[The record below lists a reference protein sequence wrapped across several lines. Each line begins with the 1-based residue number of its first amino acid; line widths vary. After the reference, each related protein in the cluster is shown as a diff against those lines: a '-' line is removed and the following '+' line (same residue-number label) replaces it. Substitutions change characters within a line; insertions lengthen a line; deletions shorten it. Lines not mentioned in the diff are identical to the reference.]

1 MFSIFYSDFL
11 MSKVQK
17 SLFLLISIPRYAN
30 QNSCVKSVIIGL
42 ISGAASG
49 GLHGQLSAAVGA
61 ASLSLGGRKA
71 ESCLEPATLPLS
83 HLQLRHEASCRAL
96 WQTEQEPPRGCC
108 WRSKKARN
116 VAKLFFEHILPVVSD
131 WVTVTKTGVTIF
143 YHWQWQQRLTS
154 SSD

>member
-1 MFSIFYSDFL
+1 MTEPSIDNDNDGGNNNYLVKNEPKKSGMGLGQRIDYILMFSIFYSDFL

-17 SLFLLISIPRYAN
+17 SLFLLISIRRYAN

-42 ISGAASG
+42 ISGAA
-49 GLHGQLSAAVGA
+49 GA
-61 ASLSLGGRKA
+61 YMGSYQQQWEPPVSRCGRKA

-108 WRSKKARN
+108 
-116 VAKLFFEHILPVVSD
+116 
-131 WVTVTKTGVTIF
+131 
-143 YHWQWQQRLTS
+143 
-154 SSD
+154 